1 MARTLRLQTAHY
13 LSLILIVMV
22 VPFVDPSLLL
32 GSETVQPKP
41 YYRTQLLTGFTK
53 ARQTVLIS
61 SEVGG
66 KCIAFHAEIG
76 TTIPTSGV
84 LAEID
89 ATYVHLDIQ
98 SNRLELE
105 SVKRELLTE
114 KKMLQRYTTLLEKNS
129 STQAKL
135 DEVTLS
141 ADLHE
146 LKINSLTNQYQRLQE
161 NLARHRISAPAGWT
175 MIDRM
180 VEPGE
185 YVQPGGPIAE
195 IGDFTKLIVP
205 LALSFKELQSLKKTI
220 DVPLYFP
227 DLNLRII
234 GHIYRVSPIF
244 FETTKKIPVDLIVEA
259 KHHDTIIRGGLRAE
273 LHLTEQKKDTYVL
286 PLSAVIN
293 RYDAYWI
300 VNEDSGRMRVLF
312 LGTTD
317 NGSAAIV
324 SSSELQKE
332 DSILKNIPD
341 DF

>member
-1 MARTLRLQTAHY
+1 MARTLRLQTAQY
-13 LSLILIVMV
+13 VRLILIVMV
-22 VPFVDPSLLL
+22 VLLLHPSLLL
-32 GSETVQPKP
+32 SAETVQPKP

-53 ARQTVLIS
+53 ARQTVQIS

-66 KCIAFHAEIG
+66 QCIAFNAEIG

-98 SNRLELE
+98 ANRLELE
-105 SVKRELLTE
+105 SVKRQLLTE

-161 NLARHRISAPAGWT
+161 NLARHIIKAPPGWT
-175 MIDRM
+175 IIDRM

-185 YVQPGGPIAE
+185 YVQPGGPIAK
-195 IGDFTKLIVP
+195 IGDFTKLIIP
-205 LALSFKELQSLKKTI
+205 LALSFNELQNLKKTSN
-220 DVPLYFP
+220 VPLYFP

-234 GHIYRVSPIF
+234 GQIYRVSPTF
-244 FETTKKIPVDLIVEA
+244 FESTKKIPVDLIVDA

-273 LHLTEQKKDTYVL
+273 LHLREQKKDTYVL

-300 VNEDSGRMRVLF
+300 VHEERGRMRVLF

-324 SSSELQKE
+324 SSSELKKE
-332 DSILKNIPD
+332 DNVLKTIPD